1 LVTEGKE
8 LDFTIEP
15 LAERHNRAAFCC
27 TNQELE
33 QYLRKQAGQDLKKR
47 ASAPF
52 VITPD
57 HKTIAG
63 FYTLSQYAI
72 SLKDV
77 PDEIAKSL
85 PKYPLVPATL
95 LGRLAVDKQFL
106 GQGVGELLLMD
117 AQRRALKLS
126 KQIAS
131 AVLVVD
137 AKDEQAVTFY
147 TKYGFVELPGIVR
160 RLFKPMGT
168 IARLFPEDV

>member
-1 LVTEGKE
+1 MEKVKQ
-8 LDFTIEP
+8 LDLTIEP

-27 TNQELE
+27 TNQQLE
-33 QYLRKQAGQDLKKR
+33 QYLRKQAGQDFRKR

-72 SLKDV
+72 NLKDV
-77 PDEIAKSL
+77 PEEIAKGF
-85 PKYPLVPATL
+85 PKYPVVSATL

-106 GQGVGELLLMD
+106 GQGLGELLLMD

-131 AVLVVD
+131 AVLLVD
-137 AKDEQAVTFY
+137 AKADQAVGFY
-147 TKYGFVELPGIVR
+147 KKYGFVELPAVER
-160 RLFKPMGT
+160 RLFKAMAT
-168 IARLFPEDV
+168 IARLFPEDD